1 MEERQGAV
9 VRVLTLLEVLQPRG
23 RVAGP
28 VLASRLGVDQRTLRR
43 DVARL
48 QKLGIPVE
56 AGRGRHGGY
65 QLQPGFRLPPLML
78 TEEEAVAV
86 VLGLRAGRQ
95 LGVVAPPLAL
105 EGALAKL
112 SRALPV
118 RLRDQVRALEESVG
132 FLAEPITGTAPVA
145 EAVFT
150 ISGAASRRH
159 LAWVRYR
166 DARRRQTER
175 TLEPY
180 GLAVHEGRW
189 YLSARDAGSG
199 AVRVFRLDRVL
210 EVREL
215 DGAFERP
222 AEFDSAAHVRR
233 TLAAIPWGWEVE
245 VLLDL
250 PAADARRRVPSTLA
264 SVEETA
270 EGTLLRTSAA
280 RLDAMARFLVGLQ
293 CGFRV
298 VRPAELREEL
308 RLLGQELLVLADA

>member
-9 VRVLTLLEVLQPRG
+9 VRLLTLLEVLQARG

-28 VLASRLGVDQRTLRR
+28 VLAGRLRVDQRTLRR

-48 QKLGIPVE
+48 QRLGIPVE

-65 QLQPGFRLPPLML
+65 QLRPGFRLPPLML

-132 FLAEPITGTAPVA
+132 FLAEPITGTAPAA
-145 EAVFT
+145 EAVFA

-159 LAWVRYR
+159 PAWVRYR
-166 DARRRQTER
+166 DARGRQTER

-189 YLSARDAGSG
+189 YLS
-199 AVRVFRLDRVL
+199 
-210 EVREL
+210 
-215 DGAFERP
+215 
-222 AEFDSAAHVRR
+222 
-233 TLAAIPWGWEVE
+233 
-245 VLLDL
+245 
-250 PAADARRRVPSTLA
+250 
-264 SVEETA
+264 
-270 EGTLLRTSAA
+270 
-280 RLDAMARFLVGLQ
+280 
-293 CGFRV
+293 
-298 VRPAELREEL
+298 
-308 RLLGQELLVLADA
+308 